1 MSYFEIIMLVCFGA
15 SWPLAIVK
23 TVRAKN
29 PAGKS
34 VMFMYLVLL
43 GYLSGSLHK
52 LYYHWDNVFWLYI
65 FNGLMVAVDLSLTHY
80 YLYKN
85 RKL

>member
-1 MSYFEIIMLVCFGA
+1 M
-15 SWPLAIVK
+15 AIVK
-23 TVRAKN
+23 TIRSKN

-34 VMFMYLVLL
+34 FMFMYLILL
-43 GYLSGSLHK
+43 GYLSGGMNK
-52 LYYHWDNVFWLYI
+52 LYYHWDNVFWLYM
-65 FNGLMVAVDLSLTHY
+65 FNGLMVATDIVLTHY

>member
-1 MSYFEIIMLVCFGA
+1 MNYFEIVMLVCFGA
-15 SWPLAIVK
+15 SWPMAIVK
-23 TVRAKN
+23 TIRSKN

-34 VMFMYLVLL
+34 FMFMYLILL
-43 GYLSGSLHK
+43 GYLSGGMNK
-52 LYYHWDNVFWLYI
+52 LYYHWDNVFWLYM
-65 FNGLMVAVDLSLTHY
+65 FNGLMVATDIVLTHY

>member
-23 TVRAKN
+23 TIRAKN

-34 VMFMYLVLL
+34 IMFMYLVII
-43 GYLSGSLHK
+43 GYIAGCLHK
-52 LYYHWDNVFWLYI
+52 LYNNWDNVFWLYV
-65 FNGLMVAVDLSLTHY
+65 FNGVMVAVDIVLTHY